1 MIINLLIEMLA
12 EFDLYVYICYSNS
25 VDILT
30 NKDFSVLL
38 CQEGLIHSKEN
49 SVKRYE
55 RSNVD
60 LQSSIFAVFV
70 TIRDFVARAKNNN
83 AIESY

>member
-1 MIINLLIEMLA
+1 MLA

-30 NKDFSVLL
+30 NKDFPVLL

-49 SVKRYE
+49 SAKRYE

-60 LQSSIFAVFV
+60 LPFSPLFV
-70 TIRDFVARAKNNN
+70 TLWQELKITTLLK
-83 AIESY
+83 AIKSYKK

>member
-1 MIINLLIEMLA
+1 MLA
-12 EFDLYVYICYSNS
+12 EFDLYLYIWYSNS
-25 VDILT
+25 VNILT
-30 NKDFSVLL
+30 NKDFPVFLY
-38 CQEGLIHSKEN
+38 LIHSKEN

>member
-1 MIINLLIEMLA
+1 ML
-12 EFDLYVYICYSNS
+12 SNS
-25 VDILT
+25 VIILT
-30 NKDFSVLL
+30 NKDFPVLL